1 MMNYIIYLRKSQKDN
16 PDESIEDV
24 LRKHEIQLQEYAL
37 DTLGYNIPEEF
48 IYREVV
54 SGETIE
60 ARTEIKKVLSLIE
73 KPNIKGVIVIEPQR
87 LGRGDL
93 QDCGFLVNAFRYSNT
108 LILTPV
114 KSYDLTDKFDRKFFE
129 MELQRGNDYLEYYK
143 EIQARGR
150 LASVKRGNFI
160 GSIPPYGYRK
170 VTVTD
175 TDGRKGYTLEPVPD
189 EAEAVRLMYDMYVNQ
204 NTGLQSIAYSLDS
217 LGYSPRNTNL
227 WSPAT
232 IKDILSNPV
241 YIGKIRWNW
250 RKNVKI
256 MKDGELI
263 CTRPKNAL
271 EDCIVV
277 DGKHPAIIDIEL
289 YNLAISKQNNNPRVK
304 SYVSVRNHF
313 AGILYCEC
321 GRAMVLKPYY
331 KKGTSGTKERASSR
345 ILCPNQHHC
354 NNGSALYSLLQHEI
368 VNILT
373 GYLADIKITLTDE
386 NPNEDIINDTKIK
399 QLQSRIEHLEA
410 KELSLWDKYS
420 EECMPQSVFQKLIT
434 KNEAALTAARKELNN
449 TLAY

>member
-1 MMNYIIYLRKSQKDN
+1 
-16 PDESIEDV
+16 
-24 LRKHEIQLQEYAL
+24 
-37 DTLGYNIPEEF
+37 
-48 IYREVV
+48 
-54 SGETIE
+54 
-60 ARTEIKKVLSLIE
+60 
-73 KPNIKGVIVIEPQR
+73 
-87 LGRGDL
+87 
-93 QDCGFLVNAFRYSNT
+93 
-108 LILTPV
+108 
-114 KSYDLTDKFDRKFFE
+114 
-129 MELQRGNDYLEYYK
+129 
-143 EIQARGR
+143 
-150 LASVKRGNFI
+150 
-160 GSIPPYGYRK
+160 
-170 VTVTD
+170 
-175 TDGRKGYTLEPVPD
+175 
-189 EAEAVRLMYDMYVNQ
+189 
-204 NTGLQSIAYSLDS
+204 
-217 LGYSPRNTNL
+217 
-227 WSPAT
+227 
-232 IKDILSNPV
+232 
-241 YIGKIRWNW
+241 
-250 RKNVKI
+250 

-449 TLAY
+449 TLAQSTKSFPVRERIDTIQTALDSLQDETIPAEYKNTLLKTCIKRITYSRKKCARNSNHTNTHTLKGWLENPIELDIELNF